1 MTLIQLH
8 DKGLTPFQQLLG
20 YNEGIQLHWRQLGD
34 VLEEEGH
41 LSAPLK
47 EEVRKH

>member
-8 DKGLTPFQQLLG
+8 NKGLTPFQQLLG
-20 YNEGIQLHWRQLGD
+20 YNEGIQLHWQQLGD
-34 VLEEEGH
+34 VLEKEGH

-47 EEVRKH
+47 KKFEKH